1 MTGPLT
7 AFDFHSRCLWV
18 SHRFKGPLIS
28 DVSEAWL
35 VGKSALP
42 YRNSGIVVQFEFVL
56 HVVVRFKI
64 ESNRIACAKVSLRTM
79 HSRRKLDLIHA
90 LSWGDEFR
98 LSVVFVAQT
107 HVRSEKTWKMVSLQR
122 TFQTLHCKVAWKVCY
137 FWLAG
142 GRPTWTWK
150 YETEHFSYCT
160 RVYQLICLQYL
171 HRINSSFHFHLLSK
185 RMPWNR
191 FIQHTYTFAAVTHHL
206 AIHIKFR
213 CSALQICEVMAICK
227 ADHNSNELFPVF
239 AKQNKKV
246 SLLSAVK
253 TEIFIAGMIK

>member
-1 MTGPLT
+1 MCEGLSEND
-7 AFDFHSRCLWV
+7 AFETEAWFTCNTCPILRWWV
-18 SHRFKGPLIS
+18 SFVSCFRGTNTRSQRKNLENGQFAAHIS
-28 DVSEAWL
+28 D
-35 VGKSALP
+35 
-42 YRNSGIVVQFEFVL
+42 F
-56 HVVVRFKI
+56 
-64 ESNRIACAKVSLRTM
+64 
-79 HSRRKLDLIHA
+79 
-90 LSWGDEFR
+90 
-98 LSVVFVAQT
+98 
-107 HVRSEKTWKMVSLQR
+107 
-122 TFQTLHCKVAWKVCY
+122 LHCKVAWKVCY

-191 FIQHTYTFAAVTHHL
+191 FIQHTYTFAAFTHHL

-239 AKQNKKV
+239 AKRNKKV